1 MADGS
6 GNKSNNAFGRF
17 FNDSD
22 LDQIEGF
29 INGVLS
35 TPDIPK
41 DNENEQL
48 SSDFLNNA
56 FESDDKKELDQI
68 LNQFGIPADRLLRY
82 SAYDEIYR
90 SVSMIKR
97 IVKVYKSNI
106 IQKNPVSGLWYLL
119 RKTDYTKSKNI
130 ENEQNSGLA
139 KTYYEGVTES
149 FKLLFYLKNLYIHNQ
164 LMYGNCF
171 IEVVDLK
178 KEIKDVDLTKLSTL
192 NEINDLNRDVF
203 KYNKNTP
210 ELMIEEAIN
219 TLAESLYT
227 ISDVAGVESGEIE
240 AKSDEAKSDEAKTK
254 DKTEDLNEDPNDELR
269 FKDVLIRAHKPQNV
283 IILETKYG
291 TKLGYLEVSR
301 DLTSSSNNLTQTLS
315 SITNKIVNVTNEQQ
329 QGNLL
334 TSREAILNKI
344 ISHILKKVTS
354 KNKVKF
360 DPSVIEGLKRFVV
373 EQNLQNNQP
382 NLKPVEVR
390 FIPLNR
396 MVDFSF
402 PSSEHYPYGG
412 SVIEPLLLPGKLF
425 ILSQLS
431 NIYMKLSRAPLNRK
445 WIRVEL
451 VPLRSNSYRKI
462 W

>member
-1 MADGS
+1 MAVGS
-6 GNKSNNAFGRF
+6 GNTFGRF

-41 DNENEQL
+41 ENENDQV
-48 SSDFLNNA
+48 SSDFLNNV
-56 FESDDKKELDQI
+56 FENEEDKNELDQI

-130 ENEQNSGLA
+130 ENEQNANLA

-149 FKLLFYLKNLYIHNQ
+149 FKLLYYLKNLYIHNQ

-171 IEVVDLK
+171 IEVVDLLK
-178 KEIKDVDLTKLSTL
+178 ETKEIDLKKLSVL
-192 NEINDLNRDVF
+192 SEINELDRTVF

-210 ELMIEEAIN
+210 DLMIDEAIT

-227 ISDVAGVESGEIE
+227 ISDVAGEIE
-240 AKSDEAKSDEAKTK
+240 AKEDEIKSKSKSKIGKE
-254 DKTEDLNEDPNDELR
+254 DKTDENPNLEQLT
-269 FKDVLIRAHKPQNV
+269 FENVLIRAHKPQNV

-301 DLTSSSNNLTQTLS
+301 DLTSSNNNLTQTLS
-315 SITNKIVNVTNEQQ
+315 SITNKIVNVTNERQK
-329 QGNLL
+329 GSLL
-334 TSREAILNKI
+334 TSRDAILNKI
-344 ISHILKKVTS
+344 INHILKKVTS
-354 KNKVKF
+354 KSKVKY
-360 DPSVIEGLKRFVV
+360 DSAVIDGLKRFVV

-382 NLKPVEVR
+382 NLKPIEVR

-402 PSSEHYPYGG
+402 PSSESYPYGG

-431 NIYMKLSRAPLNRK
+431 NIYMKLSRAPL
-445 WIRVEL
+445 
-451 VPLRSNSYRKI
+451 
-462 W
+462 

>member
-1 MADGS
+1 MAVGS
-6 GNKSNNAFGRF
+6 DKAFGRF

-35 TPDIPK
+35 TPDIPI
-41 DNENEQL
+41 DNDNDQI
-48 SSDFLNNA
+48 SSDFLNKA
-56 FESDDKKELDQI
+56 FEDDNDKELDQI
-68 LNQFGIPADRLLRY
+68 LSQFGIPADRLLRY

-130 ENEQNSGLA
+130 EEEQNINLA
-139 KTYYEGVTES
+139 KSYYDGVAKS
-149 FKLLFYLKNLYIHNQ
+149 FKLLYYLKNLYIHNQ

-178 KEIKDVDLTKLSTL
+178 KEKKDIDLKKLSLMT
-192 NEINDLNRDVF
+192 EVNDLDKEVF

-210 ELMIEEAIN
+210 DLMIDEAIV

-227 ISDVAGVESGEIE
+227 INDVAGEIE
-240 AKSDEAKSDEAKTK
+240 AKSEETKSKKEKESIDDK
-254 DKTEDLNEDPNDELR
+254 DQIKFEN
-269 FKDVLIRAHKPQNV
+269 VLIRTHKPQNI
-283 IILETKYG
+283 IILETRYG

-301 DLTSSSNNLTQTLS
+301 DLASSSNNLTQTLS
-315 SITNKIVNVTNEQQ
+315 SITNKIVSITNEQQ
-329 QGNLL
+329 QGNLV
-334 TSREAILNKI
+334 TSRDAILNKI
-344 ISHILKKVTS
+344 IGHILKKVTS
-354 KNKVKF
+354 KKNVKF
-360 DPSVIEGLKRFVV
+360 DKSVIDGLKRFVV

-390 FIPLNR
+390 FIPINR
-396 MVDFSF
+396 MVDFNF

-445 WIRVEL
+445 WI
-451 VPLRSNSYRKI
+451 S
-462 W
+462 